1 MITST
6 ESSQNRCSDTF
17 GVNSRLITLIRRY
30 QLTLRTGIAIL
41 GLGAI
46 SFWIL
51 YQLITTSMEKARSIR
66 GEFLERDLR
75 ELVGRYE
82 TDERFTLEQNLG
94 KLLAEKRVV
103 TPLLLPRSYYVAL
116 PAEDRSPPRQPPR
129 NCFVT
134 LTSSPSQREVD
145 ASEKDRVCPYF
156 VQNRAL
162 GKFLF
167 LSASVLDDSVVV
179 LKPGALGLGADMI
192 KIQIAAGSKMASWWL
207 VLQQPAK
214 IDVPKGRYE
223 LTAYRETSE
232 TSRERD
238 KRIEGWAY
246 TQRQADGSQ
255 ILNYVARI
263 NFKEFDPEADA
274 DTDAGEWPPQGW
286 QDIKLK
292 FSRRDISAVGN
303 APRLI
308 DYEALGVSNQ
318 SISSLADPI
327 YKAHAELRIHKKD
340 GNGKSIAMNIAA
352 PATNDRY
359 KTDHK
364 FGPVEVVDGDLLIAA
379 NDLTR
384 RQILPDTSLTF
395 EVIHPGNVIEK
406 GLWQALIGLTGL
418 IVAGGVVTFYFFR
431 QLLRPIFILT
441 RQSRQLVATAGQVGS
456 ELPFSNQVDEIGTLA
471 RGFNELLKDTRHRA
485 ARDLA
490 EREGRRADEH
500 HRKMEELKIRE
511 TNIRVIGH
519 EIRSPL
525 QALLSMHDQ
534 GSDSR
539 KYVDRIVA
547 ALPHLQGNLAPE
559 HAFGNRTLSLEEQDI
574 ASFVS
579 ELAANAKLQN
589 ISDLIYDGPL
599 AGVNCDVD
607 DGAIEDA
614 ITHILANAARFRA
627 PNTSIRMKLVVGK
640 YHALIEIEN
649 DGSHIADENLEKIFE
664 YGFSTTPSE
673 QTVGSGVGLFVARSY
688 LGRMNGSIQ
697 AHNLP
702 TGVAFHIRLPLSQQ

>member
-1 MITST
+1 
-6 ESSQNRCSDTF
+6 
-17 GVNSRLITLIRRY
+17 
-30 QLTLRTGIAIL
+30 
-41 GLGAI
+41 
-46 SFWIL
+46 
-51 YQLITTSMEKARSIR
+51 MEKARSIR

-116 PAEDRSPPRQPPR
+116 PAGDRSPPRQPPR

-134 LTSSPSQREVD
+134 LTSSQSQREVD
-145 ASEKDRVCPYF
+145 PSEKDRVCPYF

-167 LSASVLDDSVVV
+167 LSASVMDDSVVV
-179 LKPGALGLGADMI
+179 LRPGDLGFSADML
-192 KIQIAAGSKMASWWL
+192 KIQVATGVKTTSWWL

-214 IDVPKGRYE
+214 NDVQKGRYE
-223 LTAYRETSE
+223 LTAYREISE

-263 NFKEFDPEADA
+263 NFKEFDQEADA
-274 DTDAGEWPPQGW
+274 DKDEGEWPPQGW
-286 QDIKLK
+286 QNIKLK
-292 FSRRDISAVGN
+292 FSRRDVSAVGN
-303 APRLI
+303 APRFI
-308 DYEALGVSNQ
+308 DYKALGVSNQ
-318 SISSLADPI
+318 SIVSLADQI
-327 YKAHAELRIHKKD
+327 YKAHAELRIHKRD
-340 GNGKSIAMNIAA
+340 SSGKSIAINIAA
-352 PATNDRY
+352 PTASDRY
-359 KTDHK
+359 KKTDHK

-395 EVIHPGNVIEK
+395 QVIHPGNVIEK

-418 IVAGGVVTFYFFR
+418 ILAGGIVTFYFFR
-431 QLLRPIFILT
+431 QLLRPIFVLT
-441 RQSRQLVATAGQVGS
+441 RQSRQLVATAGQVGA
-456 ELPFSNQVDEIGTLA
+456 ELPYSNQVDEIGTLA

-490 EREGRRADEH
+490 DREARRADEH

-559 HAFGNRTLSLEEQDI
+559 HAFGNRTLSLEDQDI
-574 ASFVS
+574 AAFVS
-579 ELAANAKLQN
+579 ELAANAKLLD
-589 ISDLIYDGPL
+589 ISDVVYDGPL
-599 AGVNCDVD
+599 TGVNCDVD

-614 ITHILANAARFRA
+614 ITHILGNAARFRA
-627 PNTSIRMKLVVGK
+627 PSTLIRMKLIVDGHHV
-640 YHALIEIEN
+640 LIEIEN
-649 DGSHIADENLEKIFE
+649 DGPHIADENLEKIFE

-688 LGRMNGSIQ
+688 LGRMSGSVQ
-697 AHNLP
+697 AYNLSA
-702 TGVAFHIRLPLSQQ
+702 GVAFRIRLPLSQR

>member
-1 MITST
+1 
-6 ESSQNRCSDTF
+6 
-17 GVNSRLITLIRRY
+17 VNSRLITLIRRY
-30 QLTLRTGIAIL
+30 QLTLRSGIALL
-41 GLGAI
+41 GLGVI

-51 YQLITTSMEKARSIR
+51 YQLITTSMEKARSMR

-82 TDERFTLEQNLG
+82 ADERFTIEQNLE

-116 PAEDRSPPRQPPR
+116 PAGDRSPPRQPPR

-134 LTSSPSQREVD
+134 LASTQSLRED
-145 ASEKDRVCPYF
+145 NASEKDRFCPYF

-167 LSASVLDDSVVV
+167 LSASVIDDSVTV
-179 LKPGALGLGADMI
+179 LKTGDVGFNADML
-192 KIQIAAGSKMASWWL
+192 KIQIAIGSKTTSWWL

-214 IDVPKGRYE
+214 IDVQKGRYE
-223 LTAYRETSE
+223 ITAYRETSR

-238 KRIEGWAY
+238 KRVEGWAY
-246 TQRQADGSQ
+246 AQRQVDGSQ
-255 ILNYVARI
+255 ILNYVVRI
-263 NFKEFDPEADA
+263 NFKEFDPEADI
-274 DTDAGEWPPQGW
+274 DAEMGEGEWPPRGW
-286 QDIKLK
+286 QDIKLT
-292 FSRRDISAVGN
+292 FSRRDVSAVGN
-303 APRLI
+303 APRLT
-308 DYEALGVSNQ
+308 DYKAIGVSNQ
-318 SISSLADPI
+318 SIVSLADQI
-327 YKAHAELRIHKKD
+327 YKTHAELRIHKRD
-340 GNGKSIAMNIAA
+340 GNGKSIAMHIVA
-352 PATNDRY
+352 PAENDRY

-364 FGPVEVVDGDLLIAA
+364 FGPVEVVDGDLLIAS

-384 RQILPDTSLTF
+384 YQILPDTSLNF
-395 EVIHPGNVIEK
+395 QVIHPGNVIEK

-418 IVAGGVVTFYFFR
+418 IVAGVIVTFYFFR

-441 RQSRQLVATAGQVGS
+441 RQSRQLVAHAGQVGA

-490 EREGRRADEH
+490 DREARRSDEH
-500 HRKMEELKIRE
+500 HRKMEDLKIRE

-559 HAFGNRTLSLEEQDI
+559 HAFGNRMLSLEKQDI
-574 ASFVS
+574 AAFVS

-589 ISDLIYDGPL
+589 IPDVIYDGPL
-599 AGVNCDVD
+599 TGVNCDVD

-627 PNTSIRMKLVVGK
+627 PSTSIRMKLVIDG
-640 YHALIEIEN
+640 YHVLIEIEN
-649 DGSHIADENLEKIFE
+649 DGSYIADENFEKIFE

-673 QTVGSGVGLFVARSY
+673 LTVGSGVGLFVARSY
-688 LGRMNGSIQ
+688 LGRMSGSVH
-697 AHNLP
+697 ARNLP
-702 TGVAFHIRLPLSQQ
+702 SGVVFRIRLPLSQ